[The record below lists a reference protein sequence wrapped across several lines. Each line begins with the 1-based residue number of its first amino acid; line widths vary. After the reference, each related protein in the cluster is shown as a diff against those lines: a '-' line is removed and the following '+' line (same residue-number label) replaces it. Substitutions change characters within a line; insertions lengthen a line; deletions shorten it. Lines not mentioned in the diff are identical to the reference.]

1 MAFKLIGCALLIF
14 ACFFTGCLKAKKLY
28 SRRDFLTDFL
38 SFLTTLKTNIRYSG
52 EDIFTL
58 LEATAEGCGTLWLSG
73 FSLERGDPESAW
85 HRRVNALYDFVDK
98 TDRQLLLD
106 FGSKLGKTDLEGQL
120 SHIERYE
127 TLFELRLENAVE
139 EIAKKS
145 KLYRAM
151 GLFIGISAALLMM

>member
-1 MAFKLIGCALLIF
+1 MIKLFGCALLIF
-14 ACFFTGCLKAKKLY
+14 ACFFTGCLKSKKLY
-28 SRRDFLTDFL
+28 SRRDFLSNFL
-38 SFLTTLKTNIRYSG
+38 SFLSTLKTNIRYSG
-52 EDIFTL
+52 DDIFTL
-58 LEATAEGCGTLWLSG
+58 LEASADGCGTLWLSG
-73 FSLERGDPESAW
+73 FSLERSEPEAAW
-85 HRRVNALYDFVDK
+85 KRRVDALRDTEDK
-98 TDRQLLLD
+98 ADRQLLLE

-127 TLFELRLENAVE
+127 TLFGLRLENAGE